1 MARLLLY
8 QLMRDA
14 MENDRSPWSAFCLTV
29 AAALALA
36 LLLSGCASSRPAPA
50 TETADDRWGSCDHSR
65 MVRVMLV
72 CLQTKTEPV
81 SDLSR

>member
-1 MARLLLY
+1 MKHEPSLRGTFGLA
-8 QLMRDA
+8 
-14 MENDRSPWSAFCLTV
+14 V

-36 LLLSGCASSRPAPA
+36 FLLSGCASGRPAPA
-50 TETADDRWGSCDHSR
+50 AETAADSWGSCDRSR

-72 CLQTKTEPV
+72 CRQTKTEPV

>member
-1 MARLLLY
+1 MN
-8 QLMRDA
+8 D
-14 MENDRSPWSAFCLTV
+14 DRSLWSTLGLAI

-36 LLLSGCASSRPAPA
+36 FLLGGCASNRPAPA
-50 TETADDRWGSCDHSR
+50 AETTVDSWGSCDRSR

-72 CLQTKTEPV
+72 CRQTKTEPV

>member
-1 MARLLLY
+1 MKHEPSL
-8 QLMRDA
+8 
-14 MENDRSPWSAFCLTV
+14 WGTFCLAV

-36 LLLSGCASSRPAPA
+36 FLLSGCASGPLAPA
-50 TETADDRWGSCDHSR
+50 AETAADSWGSCDRSR

-72 CLQTKTEPV
+72 CRQTKTEPV